1 MFQGYNSHPT
11 ITWFSGRHLPFTSG
25 TDYKLVLVFHI
36 SYLASKLQG
45 GLDDIGAATVRAL
58 MHWQYRTI
66 SKSNNSILHNLNALL
81 GPETRDY
88 ISFYG
93 LRTYGQLSD
102 VGPMFTSQVILKE
115 LTLTKSINC
124 NSLI

>member
-1 MFQGYNSHPT
+1 MFQSYNSHPT
-11 ITWFSGRHLPFTSG
+11 ITWFSGRCLLF
-25 TDYKLVLVFHI
+25 KLETVSWFLSFHV

-66 SKSNNSILHNLNALL
+66 SKGNTSILHNLNALL
-81 GPETRDY
+81 GSKTCDY

-102 VGPMFTSQVILKE
+102 VGPMFTSQVI
-115 LTLTKSINC
+115 S
-124 NSLI
+124 